1 MGKDG
6 YLLSSHAAEHGV
18 AITLSRA
25 LLAGFLASVAMVVA
39 YALAF
44 VLALVLGKLPLG
56 PLSVWCDGLTS
67 NQLIDMARPNL
78 FAALA
83 VFVAGGLIWAVLYG
97 IFAEPRLHGP
107 AWERGVLFAII
118 PCLFSLAIFLPLVGG
133 GFL

>member
-1 MGKDG
+1 MAKDG
-6 YLLSSHAAEHGV
+6 YLVTASATERGV

-25 LLAGFLASVAMVVA
+25 LLAGFLASVAMVMA

-44 VLALVLGKLPLG
+44 VLALIVGTLPLG
-56 PLSVWCDGLTS
+56 ALSDWCAGLTS

-83 VFVAGGLIWAVLYG
+83 IFVAGGLIWAVLYG

-107 AWERGVLFAII
+107 AWERGVLFALI
-118 PCLFSLAIFLPLVGG
+118 PCLFSLVVFLPL
-133 GFL
+133 